1 MNPMDM
7 LKAMVGKMNP
17 KSIVM
22 NMLKGNTNPIFA
34 NLIEM
39 ANKNDVKGLENFARN
54 YMKEQGRNYDEEFN
68 KFINNFGLKK

>member
-1 MNPMDM
+1 MNPLNIIKGMM
-7 LKAMVGKMNP
+7 GNMNP
-17 KSIVM
+17 KNIVM

-54 YMKEQGRNYDEEFN
+54 YMKEQGKDFDKEFN
-68 KFINNFGLKK
+68 DFKSMFNNK

>member
-1 MNPMDM
+1 MNPLNMIKGM
-7 LKAMVGKMNP
+7 MSNMNP
-17 KSIVM
+17 KNMVM

-54 YMKEQGRNYDEEFN
+54 YMKDKGRDYDKEFN
-68 KFINNFGLKK
+68 DFKSMFNGK